1 MRYKVLFLLLFLGLG
16 SHELLVAQSS
26 DPDIAQVRALLQQ
39 QQDAWNRGDID
50 AFMQAYWKS
59 DQLQFVG
66 GNGITLGWQN
76 TLDNYKKRYPNRS
89 AMGQLTFGVVSV
101 EKLSKKVIFLIGTWN
116 LKRDADQPGGYY
128 NLLWKKI
135 AGRWVIVTD
144 HTSSRG

>member
-116 LKRDADQPGGYY
+116 LKRDTDQPGGYY
-128 NLLWKKI
+128 NLVWKKI